1 LELAGQPVNG
11 PTHLGAPHPLFPG
24 HLSLVANF
32 DWFHFFNFLCSTLQ
46 MRGTRFNG
54 KAAHFVMVKPLGGE
68 VGEKLAVDSAELYWH
83 RRFYTISEKIK
94 RHWQIS

>member
-1 LELAGQPVNG
+1 
-11 PTHLGAPHPLFPG
+11 
-24 HLSLVANF
+24 
-32 DWFHFFNFLCSTLQ
+32 